1 MALDK
6 NRLRSSPGILEGE
19 LRYEDEIVLTYKIY
33 YPIFRSVLYPRSV
46 MEINRFYKLQALSY
60 LQYVQEEL
68 YPQAVEGYRFAVQ
81 NNYPV
86 MVYEVLTEY
95 HITYQQGCILSL
107 YFDRYTFTGGAHGS
121 TLRYSQTWNLRGAK
135 QIPLSSLFLSDRF
148 YKRRIFQ
155 QIRAQI
161 QKEPEIYF
169 EDYEK
174 LMVKTFNENSFYC
187 TPQGVVIYYQ
197 QYDIAPYASGIREFL
212 LPYSLSPRDPVYL
225 CRTPSPH

>member
-6 NRLRSSPGILEGE
+6 KRLRSSPGILEGE
-19 LRYEDEIVLTYKIY
+19 LRYEDEIVLTYKIS

-46 MEINRFYKLQALSY
+46 MEINRFYKLQALAY

-86 MVYEVLTEY
+86 MVYEVLAEY
-95 HITYQQGCILSL
+95 HITYQQDCILSL

-135 QIPLSSLFLSDRF
+135 QIPLSSLFL
-148 YKRRIFQ
+148 
-155 QIRAQI
+155 
-161 QKEPEIYF
+161 
-169 EDYEK
+169 
-174 LMVKTFNENSFYC
+174 
-187 TPQGVVIYYQ
+187 
-197 QYDIAPYASGIREFL
+197 
-212 LPYSLSPRDPVYL
+212 L
-225 CRTPSPH
+225 CNL